1 MDETGR
7 DWISLVHPNLKYMPL
22 FRRTDTDR
30 SERSNLGM
38 MEELELI
45 WRRVRALALGV
56 PVLLLVGFS
65 AGELANRLLVVPA
78 DKAVRFSTEKEVPRI
93 HLEALARRMES
104 ISREGT
110 KTVDY
115 VTMYQDHVEPVEKV
129 LRRHGIAERTARKIS
144 WPLVQE
150 SYRRGVDPAT
160 VTAILLVESEGNPNA
175 RSSVGA
181 RGLMQVMP
189 LWAGHWRSCGRD
201 LYDIEDNICNGT
213 SILAWYLRSHGDER
227 SALLGYN
234 GCVRGT
240 NTPNC
245 HTYPNKI
252 WRLRQEIKREIALYK
267 PKRTEASS
275 D

>member
-1 MDETGR
+1 MS
-7 DWISLVHPNLKYMPL
+7 W
-22 FRRTDTDR
+22 FRRTEKLSIDTRR
-30 SERSNLGM
+30 SLGM
-38 MEELELI
+38 MEELEVI
-45 WRRVRALALGV
+45 WRRVRTLALGA
-56 PVLLLVGFS
+56 PVLLLVGFG
-65 AGELANRLLVVPA
+65 AGEFANRILEIPS

-93 HLEALARRMES
+93 HLEALSNRMHS
-104 ISREGT
+104 IAAEGRQ
-110 KTVDY
+110 TVDY
-115 VTMYQDHVEPVEKV
+115 VTMYREHVEPVEKV
-129 LRRHGIAERTARKIS
+129 LRRRGLSETRARKIS

-160 VTAILLVESEGNPNA
+160 TAAILLVESEGNPNA

-213 SILAWYLRSHGDER
+213 SILAWYLRSRGDER

-234 GCVRGT
+234 GCVNGT

-252 WRLRQEIKREIALYK
+252 WRLRQQIKREIDSNR
-267 PKRTEASS
+267 PKTAKASMVG

>member
-1 MDETGR
+1 
-7 DWISLVHPNLKYMPL
+7 
-22 FRRTDTDR
+22 
-30 SERSNLGM
+30 M
-38 MEELELI
+38 MEELEVI
-45 WRRVRALALGV
+45 WRRVRTLALGA
-56 PVLLLVGFS
+56 PVLLLVGFG
-65 AGELANRLLVVPA
+65 AGEFANQILEIPS

-93 HLEALARRMES
+93 HLEALSGRMHS
-104 ISREGT
+104 IAAEGS
-110 KTVDY
+110 KTVEY
-115 VTMYQDHVEPVEKV
+115 VTMYREHVEPVEKV
-129 LRRHGIAERTARKIS
+129 LRRRGLSEARARKIS

-160 VTAILLVESEGNPNA
+160 TAAILLVESEGNPNA

-189 LWAGHWRSCGRD
+189 LWVGHWRSCGRD

-213 SILAWYLRSHGDER
+213 SILAWYLRSRGDER

-234 GCVRGT
+234 GCVNGT

-252 WRLRQEIKREIALYK
+252 WRLRQQIKREIDLNR
-267 PKRTEASS
+267 PKTAKASVVG